1 MHGLMCFFDLSQ
13 ILPTTDRIVLCYH
26 LKPIYTMKNK
36 LLLFGLCLMTLV
48 SCMKEMSESI
58 RDESA
63 GLNGGF
69 EKTKN
74 NLPLNWLVYTQ
85 NTAGY
90 GDFSILIDSINAI
103 EGKQCLHF
111 AVKDCSKE
119 GGRFSPGISTE
130 IKAQA
135 GNTYKISC
143 KIKNRGSAFCIRLSG
158 VNAFEAS
165 PGPELCSSESIP
177 EWREIELEYTL
188 TENMEKLR
196 LEVSVLSPGDFWI
209 DHVKIHTLH

>member
-1 MHGLMCFFDLSQ
+1 MPPPAD
-13 ILPTTDRIVLCYH
+13 PIVLRYNR
-26 LKPIYTMKNK
+26 KPIYTMKNK
-36 LLLFGLCLMTLV
+36 LLLFASSLMLLV

-85 NTAGY
+85 NTTGD
-90 GDFSILIDSINAI
+90 GDFTILIDSVKAA
-103 EGKQCLHF
+103 EGKRCLHF
-111 AVKDCSKE
+111 AVIDCSNK

-135 GNTYKISC
+135 GNTYKITC
-143 KIKNRGSAFCIRLSG
+143 KIKNQGAAFCIRLSG
-158 VNAFEAS
+158 VNAFES
-165 PGPELCSSESIP
+165 STGPELRSAETIP
-177 EWREIELEYTL
+177 EWRDIELEYTPAK
-188 TENMEKLR
+188 NMEKLR
-196 LEVSVLSPGDFWI
+196 LEVNVLGAGDFWI
-209 DHVKIHTLH
+209 DGIQIIPLD

>member
-1 MHGLMCFFDLSQ
+1 MKKK
-13 ILPTTDRIVLCYH
+13 IVFLAS
-26 LKPIYTMKNK
+26 LVV
-36 LLLFGLCLMTLV
+36 LLF
-48 SCMKEMSESI
+48 SCMKEMSESV

-85 NTAGY
+85 NTTGH
-90 GDFSILIDSINAI
+90 GDFSILIDSINAA
-103 EGKQCLHF
+103 EGKRCLHF
-111 AVKDCSKE
+111 AVKDCSDK

-135 GNTYKISC
+135 GNTYKITC
-143 KIKNRGSAFCIRLSG
+143 KIKNRDAAFCIRLSG

-165 PGPELCSSESIP
+165 VGPELRSSASIP
-177 EWREIELEYTL
+177 EWRDIELKYTL
-188 TENMEKLR
+188 AKDMEKLR
-196 LEVSVLSPGDFWI
+196 LEVNVLSAGDFWI
-209 DHVKIHTLH
+209 DDVKMWPLN

>member
-1 MHGLMCFFDLSQ
+1 
-13 ILPTTDRIVLCYH
+13 
-26 LKPIYTMKNK
+26 MKNK

-74 NLPLNWLVYTQ
+74 NLPFNWLVYTQ
-85 NTAGY
+85 NTSGS

-103 EGKQCLHF
+103 EGKRCLHF
-111 AVKDCSKE
+111 SVKECSNK

-130 IKAQA
+130 VKA
-135 GNTYKISC
+135 NTGSTYRITC
-143 KIKNRGSAFCIRLSG
+143 KIKNQGSNFCIQVSG
-158 VNAFEAS
+158 VNAFESSA
-165 PGPELCSSESIP
+165 GPELSSAESIP
-177 EWREIELEYTL
+177 EWREIELKYTL
-188 TENMEKLR
+188 AKNMEKLR
-196 LEVSVLSPGDFWI
+196 LEINVLSAGDFYI
-209 DHVKIHTLH
+209 DALEIEKTSRQ